1 MGHHIGGQSGTVS
14 ANRQKIIL
22 RQAPAMA
29 TGMFSIVVLLV
40 GDVDPSRTVLLPA
53 RSSTVFLHRISA
65 VLPGDD
71 GSGQRGRKRGINATA
86 NARFALR
93 LHACGETLALRQRSS
108 GESIDVA
115 RRAHQDIVF
124 RTKLLL
130 TLKQHGADMC
140 RMPIAALEIDAQ
152 GARKTGP
159 QGGPHIGMRRAPVRL
174 A

>member
-1 MGHHIGGQSGTVS
+1 
-14 ANRQKIIL
+14 
-22 RQAPAMA
+22 
-29 TGMFSIVVLLV
+29 MFLIVVLLV
-40 GDVDPSRTVLLPA
+40 GEVDSSRTVLLLP
-53 RSSTVFLHRISA
+53 RSSTVFLDRISA

-93 LHACGETLALRQRSS
+93 LHDYGETLALRQRSS

-124 RTKLLL
+124 RTKPLL
-130 TLKQHGADMC
+130 TLEPHGADMC
-140 RMPIAALEIDAQ
+140 RMPIAASEIDAQ

-159 QGGPHIGMRRAPVRL
+159 QSGPHIGMRRAPVRL

>member
-1 MGHHIGGQSGTVS
+1 YEPPHRWAVWHGECESSENYLATS
-14 ANRQKIIL
+14 T
-22 RQAPAMA
+22 AMA
-29 TGMFSIVVLLV
+29 TGVFLIVVLLV
-40 GDVDPSRTVLLPA
+40 GEVDSSRKVLLLP

-93 LHACGETLALRQRSS
+93 LHAYGETLALRQRSS

-124 RTKLLL
+124 RTKPLLML
-130 TLKQHGADMC
+130 NSMTRTCAGCPSLH
-140 RMPIAALEIDAQ
+140 
-152 GARKTGP
+152 
-159 QGGPHIGMRRAPVRL
+159 
-174 A
+174 

>member
-1 MGHHIGGQSGTVS
+1 MGHHTGGQSGTVS

-29 TGMFSIVVLLV
+29 TGMFLIVVLLV
-40 GDVDPSRTVLLPA
+40 GEVDSSRTVLLLP

-65 VLPGDD
+65 VWPAGD
-71 GSGQRGRKRGINATA
+71 GSGQRAESSASTLPQTRASPCVFTPMAK
-86 NARFALR
+86 RFAL
-93 LHACGETLALRQRSS
+93 HQRSS
-108 GESIDVA
+108 GESNDVA
-115 RRAHQDIVF
+115 RRAHQHIVF

-159 QGGPHIGMRRAPVRL
+159 QSGPHIGMRRARVRL